1 MTASTRCHSA
11 VYSGHVSKTS
21 RPDKRGRA
29 DLELFILALIS
40 RGLSTPYDLHAS
52 AGLSPGAT
60 IPALGRL
67 ETAGFVTKG
76 EEAARRRLEY
86 QLTARGKKHLE
97 SSWRVLLDS
106 PPNSDLD
113 SILRVASL
121 ALLMG
126 EKKQTV
132 SAYLTD
138 ASKRRE
144 AKAATVKI
152 ADAPKL
158 REIGL
163 YPWFRQFGE
172 PTRTAA
178 EAAILKKIASIV
190 KKTRN

>member
-1 MTASTRCHSA
+1 
-11 VYSGHVSKTS
+11 VSKSS

-67 ETAGFVTKG
+67 EAAGFVTKG
-76 EEAARRRLEY
+76 EEEARRRLEY
-86 QLTARGKKHLE
+86 QVTAKGKKHLE
-97 SSWRVLLDS
+97 SSWRTLLDS
-106 PPNSDLD
+106 SPNSDLD

-132 SAYLTD
+132 AGYLSG
-138 ASKRRE
+138 AAKQRQ
-144 AKAATVKI
+144 AKAAGDKPTER
-152 ADAPKL
+152 PKL
-158 REIGL
+158 REPEL
-163 YPWFRQFGE
+163 YLWLKQFGE
-172 PTRTAA
+172 PVRAA
-178 EAAILKKIASIV
+178 SERAILMKMASIV
-190 KKTRN
+190 KRGR